1 MNQNELLMEMNQLLH
16 QSHEEWQRLKG
27 LSESKQWSLK
37 PGEGWS
43 AFETLEHINIT
54 LDLYLDR
61 MLEASSKLRE
71 RNSQNQIYKP
81 GFMGKMM
88 IGMIRPSDQGKIK
101 AIKTMKSM
109 VGNSLFTESELHQE
123 MELFDGHLEK
133 FKTLLS
139 LLEHKD
145 LNSRKINSAIG
156 PLMRFRL
163 GSVVEFLMWH
173 HLRHFHQI
181 ERALFPT
188 NP

>member
-1 MNQNELLMEMNQLLH
+1 MNQNELLSEMNQLLH
-16 QSHEEWQRLKG
+16 QSHGEWHKLKDLTATKNWG
-27 LSESKQWSLK
+27 LK

-61 MLEASSKLRE
+61 MLETTSKLRN
-71 RNSQNQIYKP
+71 RKSQNQVYKP
-81 GFMGKMM
+81 GIMGKMM

-109 VGNSLFTESELHQE
+109 VGDAQFSEVELRQE
-123 MELFDGHLEK
+123 MHKFEVHLEK
-133 FKTLLS
+133 FKSLLS
-139 LLEHKD
+139 SLENKD

-163 GSVVEFLMWH
+163 GSAVEFLMWH
-173 HLRHFHQI
+173 HLRHFQQI
-181 ERALFPT
+181 ERALQGA
-188 NP
+188 